1 MTSSPANRRMHRL
14 MHRVIAALAM
24 ITAGLLVWH
33 HFGMERV
40 IDLTTRP
47 GVRRDVMDD
56 RWMGGTSRVALERH
70 GNALTMRCQLAR
82 TIDWPACKYQFAMSD
97 TETGIDLS
105 EFDSVS
111 FDVTYRGPGR
121 RSLRLMVLNF
131 EAGISKLDNPMSQK
145 VNEVEFEVGAPG
157 VIRVPLN
164 VLHTAT
170 WWIDYMKV
178 PLDDTDMRIDNVTRI
193 ELLTGATSTAG
204 EHVIELR
211 SLRLHGKWLTADEL
225 YMGLMAAWILCAVS
239 WPALAALQLRRELG
253 DSGRRLALLG
263 EINAA
268 LQLEARELVEQ
279 ANTDP
284 LTGALNRQGLRAAL
298 MSTSSLLAP
307 PMAVVFADIDHFKRV
322 NDRHGHDTGDAVL
335 RDFAATIHSEIR
347 ANDKLVRWGGE
358 EFLIVC
364 PATGAEQA
372 RQLAEKLRAALHA
385 AAWPAGLRVTA
396 SFGIAS
402 RGQDEDIGAVIKRA
416 DAALY
421 AAKAGGRDCVVLAGP
436 PVLPGAESPRHPL
449 GAQYD

>member
-1 MTSSPANRRMHRL
+1 MSPSPTHRL
-14 MHRVIAALAM
+14 MHRVIAVLALAT
-24 ITAGLLVWH
+24 IGLLVWH
-33 HFGMERV
+33 RFGMERV

-47 GVRRDVMDD
+47 DVRRDVMDD
-56 RWMGGTSRVALERH
+56 RWMGGSSRVALERR
-70 GNALTMRCQLAR
+70 GGTLTMRCQLAR
-82 TIDWPACKYQFAMSD
+82 TIDWPACKYQFVISD

-105 EFDSVS
+105 EFDAVT
-111 FDVTYRGPGR
+111 FDVSYRGPGR
-121 RSLRLMVLNF
+121 HALRMMVLNY
-131 EAGISKLDNPMSQK
+131 EPGISKVENPMSQK
-145 VNEVEFEVGAPG
+145 VNELEFPVPASGT
-157 VIRVPLN
+157 IRVPLN

-178 PLDDTDMRIDNVTRI
+178 PLEHTDMRLDNVTRV
-193 ELLTGATSTAG
+193 ELLTGASSTAG

-211 SLRLHGKWLTADEL
+211 SLRLHGKWITSREL

-239 WPALAALQLRRELG
+239 WPILTAVQLRRELG
-253 DSGRRLALLG
+253 DTGRRLALLA

-307 PMAVVFADIDHFKRV
+307 PMAVLFADIDHFKRI
-322 NDRHGHDTGDAVL
+322 NDGHGHDVGDAVL
-335 RDFAATIHSEIR
+335 RDFAALIHGEIR

-372 RQLAEKLRAALHA
+372 RQLAEKLRAALHTGT
-385 AAWPAGLRVTA
+385 WPAGLCVTA
-396 SFGIAS
+396 SFGIAA
-402 RGQDEDIGAVIKRA
+402 RAQDEDIGALIKRA
-416 DAALY
+416 DGALY
-421 AAKAGGRDCVVLAGP
+421 AAKAAGRDRVVVADA
-436 PVLPGAESPRHPL
+436 PVPPGAGWPMLSTGP
-449 GAQYD
+449 QYD